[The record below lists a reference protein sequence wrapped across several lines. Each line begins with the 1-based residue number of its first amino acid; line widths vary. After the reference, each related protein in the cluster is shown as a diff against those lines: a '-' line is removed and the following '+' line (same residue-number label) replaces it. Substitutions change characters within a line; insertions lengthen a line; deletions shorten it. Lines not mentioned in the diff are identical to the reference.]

1 MRKDFKSLSKD
12 YKQFQ
17 GQHEEN
23 IDNSSKISTQSCD
36 DFESLKLKT
45 VEIPL
50 ENEVCKE
57 RSSLLEDLQKLKNQ
71 LEGIQNERN
80 NLVPLVDQDDIQQ
93 RRQKKLARTVA
104 DEDKALEIFGLAK
117 KVQRI
122 LREQQGLV
130 QARKQ
135 AQQE

>member
-1 MRKDFKSLSKD
+1 MNVDIR
-12 YKQFQ
+12 
-17 GQHEEN
+17 
-23 IDNSSKISTQSCD
+23 
-36 DFESLKLKT
+36 
-45 VEIPL
+45 
-50 ENEVCKE
+50 
-57 RSSLLEDLQKLKNQ
+57 
-71 LEGIQNERN
+71 RN